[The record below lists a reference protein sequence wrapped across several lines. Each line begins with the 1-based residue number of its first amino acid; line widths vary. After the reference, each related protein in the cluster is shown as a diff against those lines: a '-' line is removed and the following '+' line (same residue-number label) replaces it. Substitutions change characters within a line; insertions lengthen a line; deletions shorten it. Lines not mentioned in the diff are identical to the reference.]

1 MNITTATLNH
11 PKVIKL
17 KRRLGTDAVLSL
29 FTLWAWAEQE
39 RPDGIL
45 SDLDEEDIAIAAG
58 WDGDDR
64 FFATTLIELRLLDWD
79 GARFALSH
87 WPGSRPGQPP
97 QEPQEQAR
105 IEQARNAAR
114 ARWEKGKSV
123 TPMLSDAQHESAYAE
138 HMLSINQHDAVLR
151 TVVGSCSNTTTTPN
165 PSSSTSGEGEN
176 PGCNTEDSELVY
188 PSGLSGYQRQQ
199 AETLVQ
205 SQGPLAQPLL
215 DELAAAIKANK
226 IRSSPIAYL
235 RALVNRAQDG
245 KFQPDAGHRIAQDR
259 IRRAQAEAAV
269 AAAEARPPTS
279 SLPPTQPARP
289 PRSQEGIRRITEHIA
304 NLKAAL
310 AGGQPAPEPTAPTDQ
325 PEQEVA

>member
-1 MNITTATLNH
+1 MNINTATLNH

-17 KRRLGTDAVLSL
+17 KRRLGSDAVLSL

-45 SDLDEEDIAIAAG
+45 SDLDEEDIAIAAD

-64 FFATTLIELRLLDWD
+64 FFVTALIELRLLDWD
-79 GARFALSH
+79 GKTLVLSH
-87 WPGSRPGQPP
+87 WPGSRTGQPT
-97 QEPQEQAR
+97 QEPQDQAR

-123 TPMLSDAQHESAYAE
+123 TPMLSDAQHESACAQ
-138 HMLSINQHDAVLR
+138 HHAQHDAVLR
-151 TVVGSCSNTTTTPN
+151 TVVGSCSNTTTTQN

-176 PGCNTEDSELVY
+176 PGCNAEESELVY
-188 PSGLSGYQRQQ
+188 PPGLSGYQRQQ

-215 DELAAAIKANK
+215 DELAAAIKAGK

-235 RALVNRAQDG
+235 RALVNRAQEG
-245 KFQPDAGHRIAQDR
+245 RFQPDTGHRIAQDR
-259 IRRAQAEAAV
+259 ERRAQAEAAV

-279 SLPPTQPARP
+279 SLPPTRPERP
-289 PRSQEGIRRITEHIA
+289 PRSPEGMRRIAGHLA
-304 NLKAAL
+304 DLKAAL
-310 AGGQPAPEPTAPTDQ
+310 AGRQPTPEPTAPTDQ
-325 PEQEVA
+325 PEQETA